1 MNTLR
6 MLLLVCC
13 LVPGL
18 QAVAQNQP
26 ISNPD
31 KKAFRFFINAD
42 PQMGPQNTN
51 KPVLKKLNSLL
62 QAFVDEVNE
71 VHHEKPVEFVVYN
84 GDLVWDAY
92 QDAFDNFTRI
102 VSQQQV
108 PTHLVH
114 GNHDGILHDPK
125 FFQAQKK
132 LSGFEKLNY
141 AFTYGDWRMVVMGAQ
156 EKYPTEKLKEQQ
168 LQWLKNELLS
178 HADKQVMLFMHYHV
192 TPIGLSQME
201 HYSYTPNSFKTAL
214 LSAITEHGNVKY
226 AFSGHVH
233 SGIKASIKSSVEYQ
247 GTQFVVVPTP
257 VMARPFGEEFAVY
270 EMDKKDPFYRRG
282 FYLEVE
288 VDGDQV
294 KLIGH
299 KINHKHTVTYP
310 DQLKKLKV
318 SDDPRFFVSEGQ
330 MDPESTVNLDFAAAD
345 HDWIRTYRYKK
356 DQSNAFINVFRDGV
370 NRMKLVAPWGAWNFD
385 EYMESYVPLSWNA
398 DQPTVIHYELETP
411 KFNRRGSGGYIRVFL
426 YDQQGN
432 FSKGIMLYWGAAHKK
447 NKFTW
452 QSHFYHATGDRVSGS
467 FINKNLANN
476 SLYLKELKFIKK
488 YQHQEI
494 EIQLN
499 AILQHLAD
507 TSGGEVDLSE
517 FSHMVL
523 AHGVWS
529 SLNRVGTPITSE
541 LTVNQVRVGVDEGVQ
556 HGVKLNG
563 RPLLLKQKAHSN
575 PFFQY

>member
-42 PQMGPQNTN
+42 PQMGPQKTR

-71 VHHEKPVEFVVYN
+71 LNQQKPVDFVVYN
-84 GDLVWDAY
+84 GDLVWNPF

-114 GNHDGILHDPK
+114 GNHDGLMDDPK
-125 FFQAQKK
+125 FLQVQQK
-132 LSGFEKLNY
+132 LSGFQKLNY
-141 AFTYGDWRMVVMGAQ
+141 SFAFGDWQMIVMAAQ
-156 EKYPTEKLKEQQ
+156 EKYHSTRKKAEQLK
-168 LQWLKNELLS
+168 WLNDELS
-178 HADKQVMLFMHYHV
+178 QHADKKVMLFMHYHIM
-192 TPIGLSQME
+192 PIGLSQME
-201 HYSYTPNSFKTAL
+201 HYSYTPNSFKTEL
-214 LSAITEHGNVKY
+214 LATILKHGNVKY

-233 SGIKASIKSSVEYQ
+233 SGIKASVKSSVEYQ

-270 EMDKKDPFYRRG
+270 EMNQKDPYFRRG
-282 FYLEVE
+282 FYLEVQ

-294 KLIGH
+294 TLIGR

-310 DQLKKLKV
+310 EKLKKLTAE
-318 SDDPRFFVSEGQ
+318 DDPRFFVTEGQ
-330 MDPESTVNLDFAAAD
+330 MKPAAATNLDFAAAD
-345 HDWIRTYRYKK
+345 HDWIKTYRYKK

-398 DQPTVIHYELETP
+398 NQPTVIHYELETP
-411 KFNRRGSGGYIRVFL
+411 KFDQRGSGGYIRVFL
-426 YDQQGN
+426 YDQQGA
-432 FSKGIMLYWGAAHKK
+432 FSKGIMLYWGAGHKK

-452 QSHFYHATGDRVSGS
+452 QSHYYHATGDRISAD
-467 FINKNLANN
+467 FINNQLAANN
-476 SLYLKELKFIKK
+476 LYLKELKFIKK

-517 FSHMVL
+517 YSHMVL

-541 LTVNQVRVGVDEGVQ
+541 LNVNQVRVGVDEGVQ
-556 HGVKLNG
+556 HGVKLNS
-563 RPLLLKQKAHSN
+563 RPLLLRQKAHSN